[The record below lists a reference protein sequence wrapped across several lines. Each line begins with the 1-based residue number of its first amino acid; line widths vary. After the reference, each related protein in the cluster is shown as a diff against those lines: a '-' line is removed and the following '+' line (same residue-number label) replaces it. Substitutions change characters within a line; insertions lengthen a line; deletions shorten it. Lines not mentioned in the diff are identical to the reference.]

1 MLGQVFERFV
11 QQSPISVMVRGTLE
25 RVLGAAQLDQWYEQ
39 TAQKQYTRELLFS
52 TVYDLLSQVVFRV
65 QPSVRAAY
73 QAQEDDVAT
82 SVVSVYNKLKGIE
95 THTSAEL
102 VRYSAR
108 ELAPLIEQ
116 MGAERQPWLAGYRVK
131 IVDGNCIEASEHRL
145 KALRDVGAGALPGKS
160 LVVYEPAQGLVSDVF
175 PCEDGHAQERSL
187 FGAVLDTVKPGD
199 LWIEDRNFCTR
210 DFLCEIDNRGAF
222 FVTREHQGLPFEILS
237 PLRRCGRTSSGE
249 VAQQRVRVV
258 DAQGHEHLFRRVRIK
273 LKEATRDGAT
283 ILHILTNLPRQVSA
297 KEVAQ
302 LYGKRWTLETAFQH
316 LEAYFHSEINT
327 LGYPKAALFGF
338 CLALV
343 AYNVLAVVLAALR
356 GVHGEET
363 VDQEVSLYYIAN
375 ELSTTYKGMMIAIPE
390 SEWTVF
396 EALSVAELAALLL
409 DLAQRVRLKAFR
421 KSPTRPKRPRPKREG
436 KPKQGHVSTAKLL
449 MTQKES
455 WEHLNSAGPTTLGQL
470 V

>member
-1 MLGQVFERFV
+1 MLDHVFERFV
-11 QQSPISVMVRGTLE
+11 QHSPISVMVRGMLE
-25 RVLGAAQLDQWYEQ
+25 RVFGADQLDQFYER
-39 TAQKQYTRELLFS
+39 TAQKQYTRDLLFS

-73 QAQEDDVAT
+73 RAQQDDVAT

-108 ELAPLIEQ
+108 ELAPLIEEL
-116 MGAERQPWLAGYRVK
+116 GAERQPWLAGYRVK

-145 KALRDVGAGALPGKS
+145 KALREVGAGALPGKS
-160 LVVYEPAQGLVSDVF
+160 LVVYDAARGLVCDVF

-187 FGAVLDTVKPGD
+187 FGVLLNSVESGD
-199 LWIEDRNFCTR
+199 VWIEDRNFCTR
-210 DFLCEIDNRGAF
+210 DFLCEIDKRDAF
-222 FVTREHQGLPFEILS
+222 FITREHRGLPFEILS
-237 PLRRCGRTSSGE
+237 PLRPCGRTSSGA
-249 VAQQRVRVV
+249 VAEQRVCVM
-258 DAQGHEHLFRRVRIK
+258 DAQGQSHPFRRVRIK

-283 ILHILTNLPRQVSA
+283 ILHILTNLPPQVSA
-297 KEVAQ
+297 KQVAQ

-343 AYNVLAVVLAALR
+343 TYNLLAVVLAALR
-356 GVHGEET
+356 GVHGEKV
-363 VDQEVSLYYIAN
+363 VDDEVSLYYIAN
-375 ELSTTYKGMMIAIPE
+375 ELSTTYKGMMIAIDE
-390 SEWTVF
+390 SQWSVF
-396 EALSVAELAALLL
+396 QTISLTDLAALLRE
-409 DLAQRVRLKAFR
+409 LAQRVRLQAFR
-421 KSPTRPKRPRPKREG
+421 KSPTKPKRPRPKRES

-449 MTQKES
+449 MNQKATS
-455 WEHLNSAGPTTLGQL
+455 GAP
-470 V
+470 